1 MTLISY
7 PHFPL
12 VCVILFISHMIPS
25 IMPALGSCLH
35 SCHVDGRARSG
46 YDRKRPGAGEEE
58 KYSRSV
64 QVAVYVETPWKLGV
78 LLCMQRGESRL
89 ALLCTIRLD
98 PVYRVG
104 SGAPCSRAVSFR
116 LSLQWVGNLF
126 SQC

>member
-46 YDRKRPGAGEEE
+46 VTGRDLEQERRRNTAD
-58 KYSRSV
+58 
-64 QVAVYVETPWKLGV
+64 Q
-78 LLCMQRGESRL
+78 SRL
-89 ALLCTIRLD
+89 LSMWRLHGNWGSCSVCREVKVDLL
-98 PVYRVG
+98 YF
-104 SGAPCSRAVSFR
+104 AP
-116 LSLQWVGNLF
+116 
-126 SQC
+126 